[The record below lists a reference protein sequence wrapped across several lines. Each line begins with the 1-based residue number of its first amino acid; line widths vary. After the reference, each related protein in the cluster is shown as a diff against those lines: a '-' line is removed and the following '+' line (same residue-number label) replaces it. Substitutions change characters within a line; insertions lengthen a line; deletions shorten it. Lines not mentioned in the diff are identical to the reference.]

1 METVITA
8 LVLIALLVAAF
19 WILKWIL
26 SLGRISGLLFVIAIL
41 LVVIIFKLSA
51 LGG

>member
-1 METVITA
+1 METVVSIF
-8 LVLIALLVAAF
+8 VLLVMLVIAA

-41 LVVIIFKLSA
+41 LVVIIIKMGT
-51 LGG
+51 LGV

>member
-1 METVITA
+1 METVITVIVL
-8 LVLIALLVAAF
+8 LVLLVAAF

-41 LVVIIFKLSA
+41 LVVIIFKLGT